1 MRRTK
6 YLREAHLGSNY
17 VAPSPTAEAWEW
29 LGIRKSGFAAWE
41 KQGKWPC
48 VEKKGA
54 EGTGVIWILTKLMGT
69 MGT

>member
-1 MRRTK
+1 M
-6 YLREAHLGSNY
+6 
-17 VAPSPTAEAWEW
+17 APSPTAEAWEW